1 MVGESVAV
9 LPVLP
14 LLIRGLM
21 LAMLALAPAGA
32 LAHKASDAYL
42 TLRLRGADVSAQ
54 WDIALRDL
62 DFVLQLD
69 GDGDGAIRWGEV
81 TAQRATIEAYALGH
95 LRVAGDGRACPLA
108 AHDLLIDDHSDGA
121 YAVLMLAGRCATPP
135 QRLDL
140 DYTLFDQTD
149 PLHRGLVRLEAGQ
162 TKATL
167 ILGGDGPHRSIALQG
182 RLDRDQ
188 GPFTQIRDFIESGIW
203 HIWTGFDHLL
213 FLISLLLPAVLR
225 REGRHWVVQ
234 ESFQAALIDIIKI
247 VSAFT
252 LAHSLTLAMAALGV
266 ISLPSRLT
274 ESMIAASVVLA
285 SLNNVWPMVTARL
298 WAVAFL
304 FGLIHGFGFANVLR
318 DMALGRGGLLLTLFS
333 FNLGVELGQIAVV
346 AAVMPL
352 AWMMRARPV
361 YRRGVM
367 LAGSGAIAAVAM
379 MWLIERAFDVLIV

>member
-1 MVGESVAV
+1 MVGEGAGL

-14 LLIRGLM
+14 LLIRGLV
-21 LAMLALAPAGA
+21 LALLMLAPAGA
-32 LAHKASDAYL
+32 MAHKASDAYL
-42 TLRLRGADVSAQ
+42 SLRIRGADVAAQ

-81 TAQRATIEAYALGH
+81 SAQRAAIEAYALGH

-121 YAVLMLAGRCATPP
+121 YAVLMLAGRCAAPP

-162 TKATL
+162 TRTTL
-167 ILGGDGPHRSIALQG
+167 ILGGNTPRKSIALQG
-182 RLDRDQ
+182 QPDRS
-188 GPFTQIRDFIESGIW
+188 PIAQIRDFTQSGIW

-225 REGRHWVVQ
+225 REGGRWVVQ
-234 ESFQAALIDIIKI
+234 ESFQAALVDVIKI

-285 SLNNVWPMVTARL
+285 AINNVWPMVTARL

-318 DMALGRGGLLLTLFS
+318 DMALDRGGLLLTLFS